1 MRNGEQFCNELLAVF
16 FVVCRLTVACA
27 IGTLTAIKTV
37 RGNKNPIQKGNCPRF
52 FEKGVVKKVFPE
64 RGAGVGSVRKRV
76 V

>member
-37 RGNKNPIQKGNCPRF
+37 RGNKNPIWKGNCPPVCG
-52 FEKGVVKKVFPE
+52 KGEAKKVFPE
-64 RGAGVGSVRKRV
+64 THAPCRIKDI
-76 V
+76 